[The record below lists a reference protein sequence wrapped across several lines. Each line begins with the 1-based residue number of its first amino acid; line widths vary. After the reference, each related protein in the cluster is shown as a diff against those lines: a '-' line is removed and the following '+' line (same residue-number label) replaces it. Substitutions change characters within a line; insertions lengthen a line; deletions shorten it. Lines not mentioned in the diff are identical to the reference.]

1 MTCNVTE
8 LHHHIGW
15 FDDESEVYCQTETG
29 IRCEIIRLEDHDG
42 KPVLIIRRLPVQQPT
57 PGGAA

>member
-15 FDDESEVYCQTETG
+15 FDDTLEVFCVDDSGRRY
-29 IRCEIIRLEDHDG
+29 EIVKLLDVDG
-42 KPVLIIRRLPVQQPT
+42 SPVLQIREVRD
-57 PGGAA
+57 GR

>member
-15 FDDESEVYCQTETG
+15 FEDTIEVFCV
-29 IRCEIIRLEDHDG
+29 DG
-42 KPVLIIRRLPVQQPT
+42 FGRRY
-57 PGGAA
+57 G

>member
-15 FDDESEVYCQTETG
+15 FEDTLEVFCIDAEGRRYEIVALLDEGGS
-29 IRCEIIRLEDHDG
+29 
-42 KPVLIIRRLPVQQPT
+42 PVLKIQAV
-57 PGGAA
+57 AA